1 MTSDTAITRYTRKVI
16 IPSLRP
22 GDQAGRGS
30 AAKSARMGE
39 DHWNYWWYFGLALI
53 ARR

>member
-1 MTSDTAITRYTRKVI
+1 LSQALFTHGPSTARVV
-16 IPSLRP
+16 
-22 GDQAGRGS
+22 AE
-30 AAKSARMGE
+30 MGE